1 MRLFTGKRHF
11 LMFVILIILVV
22 MNTTV
27 RSQYESEEGQSGETF
42 PWPDGASA
50 AVSLT
55 FDDARDSQLD
65 EGIPLLNKYGVKA
78 TFYVVPGNM
87 EDRAGEWRAAAEN
100 GHELGNHSLNHPCT
114 GNFAFAREK
123 ALENYTLTQM
133 AGEMENANREI
144 TRLTGITPSTFA
156 YPCGQTFV
164 GRGVETKTY
173 VPLVAERFLAGRL
186 WLSEDANDPA
196 FCDLAQVL
204 GMESDGKSFD
214 EMKALIEQAKQE
226 GSWLVFA
233 GHDIGSP
240 ARQTTLTDA
249 LEAFCRYVV
258 DPENNIWVAP
268 VKEVAGYIKK
278 HRSEP

>member
-1 MRLFTGKRHF
+1 MRMRTGQHPFRMLF
-11 LMFVILIILVV
+11 ILIILVA
-22 MNTTV
+22 MNTTA
-27 RSQYESEEGQSGETF
+27 RSQYESDERKSGEAFT
-42 PWPDGASA
+42 WPNGASA

-65 EGIPLLNKYGVKA
+65 VGIPILNKYGMKA

-87 EDRAGEWRAAAEN
+87 EDRVQEWQGAAES

-114 GNFAFAREK
+114 GNFAFARDK
-123 ALENYTLTQM
+123 ALENYTLSQM
-133 AGEMENANREI
+133 TDEI
-144 TRLTGITPSTFA
+144 EKASEEIERLIGMPPSTFA

-164 GRGVETKTY
+164 GRCVETQSY

-204 GMESDGKSFD
+204 GMESDGKSFE
-214 EMKALIEQAKQE
+214 EMNALVEQAKQE

-240 ARQTTLTDA
+240 ARQTTLADA
-249 LEAFCRYVV
+249 LEAFCRYAVN
-258 DPENNIWVAP
+258 PENDIWVAP

-278 HRSEP
+278 HRTEP